1 MAQEFKEKTIT
12 VNLIKAF
19 AKPRTK
25 RTRSAMHFLKA
36 AITKE
41 TRKTNIKISNGINE
55 TIWGRGRYN
64 CPRNMTVKLIA
75 DKDVLHAYLV
85 DEKIEEK
92 KADKKD
98 AKVESKKETPKESK
112 KETVKVTDAKKE

>member
-1 MAQEFKEKTIT
+1 MAQEFKEKTIN

-25 RTRSAMHFLKA
+25 RTISAMHFLKS

-55 TIWGRGRYN
+55 AIWGRGRYN
-64 CPRNMTVKLIA
+64 CSRSLKIKLISE
-75 DKDVLHAYLV
+75 KDTISAYLV
-85 DEKIEEK
+85 DEKIAEIT
-92 KADKKD
+92 
-98 AKVESKKETPKESK
+98 VEPE
-112 KETVKVTDAKKE
+112 